1 MNNHRFTGR
10 RYVFLLLTMVYV
22 ACNNENKPKEQ
33 DIVEQPAAF
42 EVRVSDN
49 LKSTLGFILDNK
61 GRLND
66 SVILQRDAL
75 VNLFYTNNE
84 FKPLWCDKENW
95 LPAGNALLSF
105 IENAKEYGLF
115 PSDYHYK
122 PLNSIRNAFV
132 TDSVARKNAALWARA
147 DLMMTDAFVQ
157 LARHLKQGRLP
168 YDSVTLRTDSI
179 LGDDFYRG
187 VWDRVQ
193 QSGSV
198 TSTLRQLEPHE
209 KAYDS
214 LKTGLKF
221 FLDSVGT
228 FKRYTYLPFPF
239 KDSVEFFKLLQKRLF
254 ESDLVTSPSE
264 PIDTATWRQVL
275 RGFQEREGLK
285 VTGRINENTILKLNN
300 TDWEKFKRIA
310 ITLDRYKLL
319 PDSMP
324 ETYVWVNI
332 PAFMLRVYNSDT
344 VVLESRVIVGQPRT
358 RTPLLTSQISNFITY
373 PQWTVPTSI
382 IFKEMLPQIKHNIAY
397 LTKQNLMVVDNNDS
411 IIDPA
416 RIDWTKMNKNHFPY
430 KLRQRQGDDNSLGV
444 LKFNFPNK
452 YSVYLHDT
460 NARWL
465 FSKSGRAL
473 SHGCVRVKEFEK
485 LADFLVRNDTIRY
498 HPDTLHN
505 WIRREEKHVVSGFQ
519 RTPIFIRY
527 FTCEGK
533 NGGVKFYDDIYGEDK
548 ILQERY
554 FADKPVQ

>member
-1 MNNHRFTGR
+1 M
-10 RYVFLLLTMVYV
+10 
-22 ACNNENKPKEQ
+22 ACNGEEKKPKNV
-33 DIVEQPAAF
+33 DIVEHPAAF
-42 EVRVSDN
+42 DVRVSDN
-49 LKSTLGFILDNK
+49 IKSVLGFALDNK

-66 SVILQRDAL
+66 TVVLDRDTL
-75 VNLFYTNNE
+75 VNQFYNNNE

-95 LPAGNALLSF
+95 LPSGNALLSF

-115 PSDYHYK
+115 PTDYHYR
-122 PLNSIRNAFV
+122 PLSNIQHSFL
-132 TDSVARKNAALWARA
+132 TDSTARKNAALWARA

-168 YDSVTLRTDSI
+168 YDSVTLRTDSV
-179 LGDDFYRG
+179 LGDDFYHS
-187 VWDRVQ
+187 VWERLRQ
-193 QSGSV
+193 TGSV
-198 TSTLRQLEPHE
+198 ISTLHELEPKHPG
-209 KAYDS
+209 YDS

-221 FLDSVGT
+221 FLDSVGS
-228 FKRYTYLPFPF
+228 FKRYTYLPFPI
-239 KDSVEFFKLLQKRLF
+239 KDSAAFFRLLQKRLF
-254 ESDLVTSPSE
+254 ESDLVPSPSE
-264 PIDTATWRQVL
+264 PLDTAAWRQVL
-275 RGFQEREGLK
+275 SNFQATHEGLK
-285 VTGRINENTILKLNN
+285 VTGRINENTVLRLNN

-324 ETYVWVNI
+324 VTYVWVNL
-332 PAFMLRVYNSDT
+332 PAYTMRVYNSDT
-344 VVLESRVIVGQPRT
+344 LVLESRVIVGQPRT

-382 IFKEMLPQIKHNIAY
+382 IFKEMLPQIKRNVAY
-397 LTKQNLMVVDNNDS
+397 LAKQNLMVVDNNDS
-411 IIDPA
+411 ILDPA
-416 RIDWTKMNKNHFPY
+416 NIDWSKMSKNHFPY

-465 FSKSGRAL
+465 FSKSSRAL

-498 HPDTLHN
+498 HPDTLRN
-505 WIRREEKHVVSGFQ
+505 WIKREEKHVVSGFQ

-533 NGGVKFYDDIYGEDK
+533 NDRVKFYDDIYGEDK
-548 ILQERY
+548 LAQEAL